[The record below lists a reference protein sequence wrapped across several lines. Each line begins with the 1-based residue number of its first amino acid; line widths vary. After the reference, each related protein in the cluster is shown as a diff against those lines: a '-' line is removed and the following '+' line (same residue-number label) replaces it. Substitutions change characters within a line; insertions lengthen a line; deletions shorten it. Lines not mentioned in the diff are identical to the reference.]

1 MNKAALLLGL
11 ALAAAPAAAAVSTD
25 TVSTSVTV
33 SSSVF
38 MQTGVAIDTRNNVHL
53 VFVDTAT
60 LTLKYAQLANGTTTW
75 ALSSVSAAQV
85 GPQCALALENGLL
98 PHVVYYQTSG
108 TPGVM
113 HGRLSGGSW
122 STDTVEAFT
131 GTNTFVSIAVGAD
144 RNPRVAYYNSVSSAT
159 VFGARSAGVW
169 STFTVLTS
177 TFGGPVD
184 IALTSTDS
192 ARIALVNGSTV
203 TSYRELSYARQTG
216 ASTFAI
222 TTPYVIGTDTTTL
235 GGLALAL
242 DSLGRAHL
250 AVYDT
255 FSDGLDYIEFDTAGS
270 TVAAVV
276 VDSGSGTGFFC
287 DIAVDSAD
295 DPRIVY
301 YSTAGLKTA
310 TAGGSWA
317 PTVLDSGT
325 VVGVGASVVFN
336 RFDHYLAGYLN
347 ADLSEAK
354 FVTDAIRG
362 LSLSGTV
369 LDFSFAPIPGVT
381 LSLAGNIASTG
392 VSISTATGAYS
403 ADHLFEGTYSLTP
416 SLTGYSFQPNA
427 RSYSVLQSSQSLQ
440 NFKGGPVAVSAVGNL
455 FDPSAGESA
464 TLNFSVLPGHV
475 FAGVYTLQGR
485 PVKTLLDEDK
495 SAGNYS
501 VVWDGRASDGDI
513 VASGIYLV
521 RFETDN
527 LKQILKMAVVK

>member
-1 MNKAALLLGL
+1 MNKAAVLLVL
-11 ALAAAPAAAAVSTD
+11 ALGAAPAAAAVSTD
-25 TVSTSVTV
+25 TVATSVAV

-53 VFVDTAT
+53 VYVDTAT

-75 ALSSVSAAQV
+75 TLSSVSAAQV
-85 GPQCALALENGLL
+85 GPQCALALEGGLS
-98 PHVVYYQTSG
+98 PHVVYYQTNG
-108 TPGVM
+108 TPAVM

-144 RNPRVAYYNSVSSAT
+144 RNPRVAYYNSVSSST

-169 STFTVLTS
+169 STFTVVTS

-184 IALTSTDS
+184 LALTSADS

-203 TSYRELSYARQTG
+203 TSFRELSYARQTG
-216 ASTFAI
+216 PSAFSVSTPFF
-222 TTPYVIGTDTTTL
+222 IGTDTTTL

-242 DSLGRAHL
+242 DSLGQAHV

-255 FSDGLDYIEFDTAGS
+255 FSDGLDYVEFDAAGS
-270 TVAAVV
+270 TIAAVV
-276 VDSGSGTGFFC
+276 VDSGPGTGFFC
-287 DIAVDSAD
+287 DIAVNSAD

-301 YSTAGLKTA
+301 FSTAGLKTA
-310 TAGGSWA
+310 TRSGSWA
-317 PTVLDSGT
+317 PTVLDTGT
-325 VVGVGASVVFN
+325 VVGVGAALAFN

-354 FVTDAIRG
+354 FLTDAIRN
-362 LSLSGTV
+362 LSIAGTV

-381 LSLAGNIASTG
+381 LSLSGNIASTA
-392 VSISTATGAYS
+392 VSISSVTGAYS
-403 ADHLFEGTYSLTP
+403 ADHLFEGTYGMAPTLA
-416 SLTGYSFQPNA
+416 GYSFQPTG
-427 RSYSVLQSSQSLQ
+427 RSYSVLQSSQAGQ
-440 NFKGGPVAVSAVGNL
+440 NYQGGPVSVSTVGNL
-455 FDPSAGESA
+455 FNPLAGESA
-464 TLNFSVLPGHV
+464 TLNFSVVPGRV

-501 VVWDGRASDGDI
+501 VTWDGRTSDGDV

-521 RFETDN
+521 RFETDA
-527 LKQILKMAVVK
+527 LKKIVKMAVVK